1 MLKENIKEGRKLKGL
16 SQEELAIRLSVVRQ
30 TVSKWEQ
37 GLSVPDSEM
46 LISISE
52 VLDIP
57 ISTLLGDNITESEVD
72 NLKVISDKL
81 EVINFQLSQKNII
94 KRKTFHWIFILM
106 CSIIVLIS
114 VILVVLNSSYLGWNF
129 DNPETAIVG
138 SVLHAFEWLF
148 VRLAPITLVGG
159 IIGIIFTRERSK

>member
-57 ISTLLGDNITESEVD
+57 ISTLLGESITESEVD
-72 NLKVISDKL
+72 NLKAISEKL

-94 KRKTFHWIFILM
+94 KRKTFHWIFILI
-106 CSIIVLIS
+106 CSILVLIS

-138 SVLHAFEWLF
+138 TVLHAFEWLF

-159 IIGIIFTRERSK
+159 IIGIIFTRERNK